1 MAISLQSIDYDSVFT
16 EEPKLTPVSQTIRRV
31 AIVDD
36 CRVDYQL
43 LKLQLEK
50 AEDHLHI
57 EYYSTL
63 AEFLDE
69 ATSSPD
75 AVILDRHL
83 PETGLS
89 EGRIREI
96 RARHKN
102 CGVIIHT
109 GVMTPSLRST
119 ASHEGAIAV
128 IEKGTLDAAAIELLI
143 ETAAVLGP
151 QIHLPGER

>member
-1 MAISLQSIDYDSVFT
+1 MAISLQSIDYDSVFA
-16 EEPKLTPVSQTIRRV
+16 EEPNVTPVARTVRTV

-36 CRVDYQL
+36 CQTDYRL
-43 LKLQLEK
+43 LKLQLEN
-50 AEDHLHI
+50 AEDNLQI
-57 EYYSTL
+57 DYYATL

-69 ATSSPD
+69 ATASPD

-83 PETGLS
+83 PESGLS

-128 IEKGTLDAAAIELLI
+128 IEKGTLDAAAIQLLI